1 MKRAAISLAASLAAC
16 LATFCL
22 AALPAQAGPLD
33 TNGLIRTDLLGRALA
48 ALEAHKAEAD
58 PSHLV
63 IVDYSRRSSEE
74 RAYIVNLET
83 GLVEAALRAAHGA
96 GSDPDHDGFL
106 DKFSDIPGS
115 SASPEG
121 AYLIAEQYV
130 GKHGRSLRLDGLD
143 ETNANARDRA
153 IVIHSAAYAEPSFLE
168 KWGKLGRSSGCI
180 VFSKADLATFLKDVP
195 RRTLVF
201 VSK

>member
-1 MKRAAISLAASLAAC
+1 MKRFLIQFAACIAAICVATQTASAV
-16 LATFCL
+16 
-22 AALPAQAGPLD
+22 PVDPQ
-33 TNGLIRTDLLGRALA
+33 GLIRPDLLGRALN
-48 ALEAHKAEAD
+48 ALKAHKDTAD
-58 PSHLV
+58 PEFLV
-63 IVDYSRRSSEE
+63 IVDYARRSDEP
-74 RAYIVNLET
+74 RAYLLNLET
-83 GLVEAALRAAHGA
+83 GLVEAAFRAAHGS

-121 AYLIAEQYV
+121 AYLVAEPYV

-143 ETNANARDRA
+143 PTNANARDRA
-153 IVIHSAAYAEPSFLE
+153 IVIHAADYAEPTFLQ
-168 KWGKLGRSSGCI
+168 KWGKLGRSNGCI

-195 RRTLVF
+195 RRTMVF